1 MFQGINDGTR
11 EKKKKNKPPVAP
23 VKVEVGYW
31 VKLLRK
37 GCPGLVP
44 V

>member
-11 EKKKKNKPPVAP
+11 EKKKKKPP

-31 VKLLRK
+31 EKLLRK